1 MNKVIRFACLMLQ
14 IRRVFHNTIQTS
26 TELPTR
32 KLVAKTSTVHGRE
45 KIGIELRHLFADRPR
60 PATGRQGR
68 TPISGLR
75 SGSFMTRPTRGGQSV
90 GSDALCVPSMG
101 TVQRGFKSPV
111 YRTNIEEP
119 KNVLTM
125 KRTTRGQLRMG
136 DRPWEGR
143 LWESHQPM
151 NKNLIRGRRGGMSWH
166 NTAKF
171 CRSATEV
178 NEAVGWRR
186 TVFLPGE
193 ICPAWR
199 PAQAGSAPSSN
210 GRSDRAEVSRGHI
223 T

>member
-1 MNKVIRFACLMLQ
+1 MEQ
-14 IRRVFHNTIQTS
+14 INIARLTTKQPYQRQSV
-26 TELPTR
+26 
-32 KLVAKTSTVHGRE
+32 G
-45 KIGIELRHLFADRPR
+45 IGGADRPE
-60 PATGRQGR
+60 
-68 TPISGLR
+68 R
-75 SGSFMTRPTRGGQSV
+75 SELAASIAV
-90 GSDALCVPSMG
+90 AYHALCVPSMG
-101 TVQRGFKSPV
+101 TVQKGFKSPV

-119 KNVLTM
+119 KEVLTM
-125 KRTTRGQLRMG
+125 KRTTRGQLRKG